1 MSEELFRVVL
11 TEALTGEFDQSMA
24 NRRFAK
30 AFKLDR
36 KPVDVLA
43 QNGEQVIKNNVSESL
58 AMNFMI
64 KVLECGYECYVQEM
78 PEEGL
83 NYEEKPRG
91 GEQRL
96 RFQRG
101 PRPGAILPDRRLK
114 IRRKREDRIFLE
126 MLRPSRRCPY
136 HLRPIPIS
144 SKSNLRSSWTNSFA

>member
-126 MLRPSRRCPY
+126 MLKTKQALSLP
-136 HLRPIPIS
+136 
-144 SKSNLRSSWTNSFA
+144 FATYPHKQQE